1 MIQAVILAGGAGTR
15 LRPLTDTIPKPMI
28 PVNGRP
34 FLQYIVEWVVKY
46 GVRECVFCIGYLA
59 DKFEE
64 YFGDGSR
71 FGLNIIYSVES
82 QFLGT
87 AGAIKLAEN
96 HLKDD
101 FFVINGDTFLPV
113 DLYDVYEAYRK
124 TGGTGMIVVYDNS
137 EKVAEGNIDIDE
149 DGKVL
154 AYGKKELLKKGDQ
167 IVNLGSDSRSYKY
180 VDAGMYVFKKD
191 FLKLVKK
198 DEFVSLEGHVYPEL
212 INRGELWA
220 YKTSVR
226 YFDLGTPER
235 LEQIRKVFK

>member
-34 FLQYIVEWVVKY
+34 FLQYIVEWLVKY
-46 GVRECVFCIGYLA
+46 GVRECVFSIGYLA

-71 FGLNIIYSVES
+71 FGLNIIYSVEN

-96 HLKDD
+96 HLQDD

-113 DLYDVYEAYRK
+113 DLDDVYEAYRK
-124 TGGTGMIVVYDNS
+124 TGRTGMIVVYDNS

-167 IVNLGSDSRSYKY
+167 IVNLGSASRNYKY
-180 VDAGMYVFKKD
+180 VDAGVYVFKKD

-198 DEFVSLEGHVYPEL
+198 DEFFSLEGQVYPEL
-212 INRGELWA
+212 IDQGELWA
-220 YKTSVR
+220 YKTSIR
-226 YFDLGTPER
+226 HFDLGTPER
-235 LEQIRKVFK
+235 LEQIRKAFK